1 MNLQDYNA
9 MLEGDTKLTVRLA
22 ITMGWNPK
30 LMDIDHETLWVGHY
44 HYIDEDNS
52 IEYATFPF
60 KPFTDISIP
69 FGLIG
74 HGVQIVAQAK
84 NSKPMASAGF
94 NQPWVHS
101 ESKTYSIINA
111 YCAIDPLGYW
121 SNFVG
126 TST

>member
-1 MNLQDYNA
+1 MNLTQYNA
-9 MLEGDTKLTVRLA
+9 MPEGDTKLTVRLA
-22 ITMGWNPK
+22 VTCGWNPK
-30 LMDIDHETLWVGHY
+30 LMDIDHETLWVGI
-44 HYIDEDNS
+44 YIDEENS
-52 IEYATFPF
+52 IEYVTLPF

-101 ESKTYSIINA
+101 ESKTHAIINS
-111 YCAIDPLGYW
+111 YCATDPLGHW
-121 SNFVG
+121 ARFINQ
-126 TST
+126 